1 MAFPMVYDITI
12 LYEHPFLAL
21 EPIFEWGRKEVGVA
35 GQIFLDF
42 LKSAFHSISYST
54 WNNHTFGHLFLVILG
69 PRANS

>member
-12 LYEHPFLAL
+12 LYEHPFLGL

-42 LKSAFHSISYST
+42 LKSAFHRISYST
-54 WNNHTFGHLFLVILG
+54 
-69 PRANS
+69 